1 MHLLNITVTRN
12 DIFSGVL
19 EADTKNLTLRNN
31 RAMGIRILLN
41 FDQKFRTLAK
51 KKAKEKLYM
60 RAVIQRKAA
69 KGHES
74 SKIAIVMCLI

>member
-51 KKAKEKLYM
+51 KKAKENFYM

>member
-41 FDQKFRTLAK
+41 FDQKFRTRK
-51 KKAKEKLYM
+51 KKAKEKIYM

-69 KGHES
+69 KDP
-74 SKIAIVMCLI
+74 

>member
-51 KKAKEKLYM
+51 KSK
-60 RAVIQRKAA
+60 RKNL
-69 KGHES
+69 HES
-74 SKIAIVMCLI
+74 SNPKKGCKGPMKRVKLQQACV